1 MRWFIRLFVV
11 LTVAWLVFMA
21 SPYYALYD
29 FARAVEAGDTAA
41 IKARVNFSAV
51 RVSLSKQLVTAYLVA
66 TGRESELKSSNKSLV
81 AAAGS
86 TLVDP
91 LLAQYVTPDALA
103 DFLAGRRGVEASPS
117 PGASS
122 GPTPSEAG
130 AAETAP
136 SAGAAVGSG
145 FTLPGAGLADGG
157 LTPKS
162 LKAAWSLFL
171 AAETRGFRAILFPVP
186 PDKPPEEQ
194 FRLQFRLTGFTWRLV
209 GVEMPQ
215 AIQKRL
221 VQEMLRR
228 EGKGA

>member
-1 MRWFIRLFVV
+1 MRWFIRLFIV

-103 DFLAGRRGVEASPS
+103 DFLAGRRGAEAS
-117 PGASS
+117 
-122 GPTPSEAG
+122 
-130 AAETAP
+130 P
-136 SAGAAVGSG
+136 SAGAAAGSG
-145 FTLPGAGLADGG
+145 LTLPGAGLTDAG

-186 PDKPPEEQ
+186 PEKPPEEQ
-194 FRLQFRLTGFTWRLV
+194 FRLQFRLTGFNWRLV

-228 EGKGA
+228 DGKGA

>member
-29 FARAVEAGDTAA
+29 FARAVEAGDTEA

-66 TGRESELKSSNKSLV
+66 TGRESELKSSNKGLV

-91 LLAQYVTPDALA
+91 LLAQYVTPEALA
-103 DFLAGRRGVEASPS
+103 DFLAGRRGIEGS
-117 PGASS
+117 
-122 GPTPSEAG
+122 
-130 AAETAP
+130 P
-136 SAGAAVGSG
+136 SAGAGS
-145 FTLPGAGLADGG
+145 GLADAG

-162 LKAAWSLFL
+162 LNAAWSLFL
-171 AAETRGFRAILFPVP
+171 AAESRGFRAMLFPVP
-186 PDKPPEEQ
+186 PDRQPEEQ
-194 FRLQFRLTGFTWRLV
+194 FRLQFRLTGLTWRLV

>member
-66 TGRESELKSSNKSLV
+66 TGRESELKSSNKGLV

-103 DFLAGRRGVEASPS
+103 DFLAGRRGLEGS
-117 PGASS
+117 
-122 GPTPSEAG
+122 
-130 AAETAP
+130 P
-136 SAGAAVGSG
+136 SAGATGGSG
-145 FTLPGAGLADGG
+145 LTLPGATDAG

-171 AAETRGFRAILFPVP
+171 ATETRGFRAILFPVP
-186 PDKPPEEQ
+186 PEKPPEEQ
-194 FRLQFRLTGFTWRLV
+194 FRLQFRLTGLTWRLV